1 MSGNSN
7 VGSASVYEA
16 KDQRPVPTK
25 NSDNMDD
32 IAKQF
37 HEGKVGSHKPND
49 PSTFCTSSY
58 THASF
63 TPLWDFPLPY
73 LMICA
78 LMTSTDVRA
87 HSTEDERSI
96 ANRLAKETEEGEPED
111 EKSREAELGKIDP
124 TLPAKSHGNQPS
136 KGALIDKEIQDEE
149 AESKSISSPSESRKF
164 WGKKEGCRK
173 SCRRDGEVDGCVG
186 RKGKGQERPGGM

>member
-37 HEGKVGSHKPND
+37 HEGKVGSHKAND
-49 PSTFCTSSY
+49 PK
-58 THASF
+58 
-63 TPLWDFPLPY
+63 
-73 LMICA
+73 
-78 LMTSTDVRA
+78 
-87 HSTEDERSI
+87 DERSI

-124 TLPAKSHGNQPS
+124 TLPAKMHGNQPS

-149 AESKSISSPSESRKF
+149 AE
-164 WGKKEGCRK
+164 
-173 SCRRDGEVDGCVG
+173 
-186 RKGKGQERPGGM
+186 